1 MSRTLHHSRRFTSDP
16 RAESQLAWL
25 QRTASII
32 VGDARAAPTYS
43 QLLRRAVSLYVDHM
57 TSMIHAARLDERST
71 PHPQDI
77 KAESDALADHGRI
90 IDAATPGMLTD
101 TQGRLVD
108 WQEAIAGSVDL
119 GLTIPA
125 KDA

>member
-1 MSRTLHHSRRFTSDP
+1 MSTIPSLSRRYASDP

-25 QRTASII
+25 QRTAAII
-32 VGDARAAPTYS
+32 VGDPRHTPSYS
-43 QLLRRAVSLYVDHM
+43 QLIRRAVGLYVDHIA
-57 TSMIHAARLDERST
+57 SMIHAARLDERST
-71 PHPQDI
+71 PYPQDI
-77 KAESDALADHGRI
+77 KAERDALADHGRI

-101 TQGRLVD
+101 AQGRLVD
-108 WQEAIAGSVDL
+108 WQEAIAGSISL